1 MYCQIHE
8 TVLGHFGHFGH
19 LSLTHRSKTADA
31 SANVAVDEAL
41 LKSEEATEAAVAEAV
56 GVEAGP
62 AVAVGSKEPRG
73 RQGMGD
79 IRPPP
84 PPHEDA
90 FERVRGLIVNS
101 GLSG

>member
-1 MYCQIHE
+1 MKFWTIWP
-8 TVLGHFGHFGH
+8 FGPFGF
-19 LSLTHRSKTADA
+19 THRSKTADA
-31 SANVAVDEAL
+31 SANVAVDEEL

-56 GVEAGP
+56 GVAAGP
-62 AVAVGSKEPRG
+62 AVAVGSKGPRG

-79 IRPPP
+79 IR

>member
-1 MYCQIHE
+1 M
-8 TVLGHFGHFGH
+8 
-19 LSLTHRSKTADA
+19 
-31 SANVAVDEAL
+31 
-41 LKSEEATEAAVAEAV
+41 AEAV
-56 GVEAGP
+56 EAGL
-62 AVAVGSKEPRG
+62 AVAVGSKGPRG

-84 PPHEDA
+84 PPQEDA

>member
-1 MYCQIHE
+1 MVHL
-8 TVLGHFGHFGH
+8 VHLGHLG
-19 LSLTHRSKTADA
+19 LTHRSKTAEA

-62 AVAVGSKEPRG
+62 AVAVGSKGPLG

-90 FERVRGLIVNS
+90 LERVLVLIVNS

>member
-1 MYCQIHE
+1 MDR
-8 TVLGHFGHFGH
+8 LGHLARPFGPFGF
-19 LSLTHRSKTADA
+19 THRSKTADA

-56 GVEAGP
+56 EAGL
-62 AVAVGSKEPRG
+62 AVAVGSKGPRG